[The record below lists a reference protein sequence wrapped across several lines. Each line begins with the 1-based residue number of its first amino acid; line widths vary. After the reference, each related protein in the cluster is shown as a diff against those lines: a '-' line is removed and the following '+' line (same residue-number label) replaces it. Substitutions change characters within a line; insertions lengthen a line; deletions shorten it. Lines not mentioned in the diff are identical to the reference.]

1 VYDPEAAMTLTL
13 YYHPLS
19 SFCWK
24 ALIALYE
31 ADVPFVPC
39 SVNLGDPADKAAFQA
54 VWPLA
59 KFPVLRDDARSQTV
73 PESTIVIEY
82 LAQNLP
88 AAVSLIPADPDL
100 AWQTRLRDRL
110 FDSYIHLPFQAV
122 VADRLRPESARNP
135 AAVERDLASV
145 RQGYDLLAPMV
156 GVQGWAMGETFTL
169 ADCAALPALFYA
181 DYAVPLAGWPNLAAY
196 LQRLKARP
204 SVARVLAEAE
214 PFFQYFPLKDG

>member
-1 VYDPEAAMTLTL
+1 MPLTL

-31 ADVPFVPC
+31 ADLHFEPRL
-39 SVNLGDPADKAAFQA
+39 VNLGDPADRAAFEA

-59 KFPVLRDDARSQTV
+59 KFPVLRDNARGKTI
-73 PESTIVIEY
+73 PESSLIIEY
-82 LAQNLP
+82 LARTEATAASLLP
-88 AAVSLIPADPDL
+88 VDPDL
-100 AWQTRLRDRL
+100 AMQVRLVDRL
-110 FDSYIHLPFQAV
+110 IDNYIHLPFQQV
-122 VADRLRPESARNP
+122 VAERMRPDGQHDP
-135 AAVERDLASV
+135 FGVERAHEQI
-145 RQGYDLLAPMV
+145 RAGYKLLAPMIAGPWAV
-156 GVQGWAMGETFTL
+156 GEAFTL

-181 DYAVPLAGWPNLAAY
+181 GYAVPLADWPALAAY
-196 LQRLKARP
+196 LARLKARR